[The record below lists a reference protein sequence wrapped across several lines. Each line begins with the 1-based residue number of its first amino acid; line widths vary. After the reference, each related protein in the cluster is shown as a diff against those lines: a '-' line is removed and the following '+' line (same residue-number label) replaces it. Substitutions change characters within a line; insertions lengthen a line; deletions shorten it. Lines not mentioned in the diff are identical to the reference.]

1 MRAPARPSRW
11 LVVLGL
17 AVLAVAATAV
27 VLTCSNPVAR
37 FADDLAAVVS
47 AIVATAAYAW
57 TGRSYTGPE
66 RRWRLLMAAGLGG
79 WAAAHAV
86 WTWHRAANGEPVAV
100 PGAAS
105 ALYLVLPVGVFAA
118 LLVIARA
125 DHATLRRHETT
136 EPPRVLLLDGLIVV
150 ASIIALARE
159 VLALDADP
167 EGFAP
172 ALLVRV
178 SYTVGD
184 VVLIVLALLMAIG
197 LRSMSRAR
205 QIWLVLGL
213 CAIGAGDFTH
223 ASSTIT
229 DVATPAAAELGY
241 LAGMLLLIPA
251 AFAPALQPVIRRHS
265 ISLALLAVPYVPLA
279 VVLAMVVINVAG
291 GSPYPDVIYVLSVI
305 IALVVLRHISSL
317 LELYRSHQRLARAIL
332 RDPLTGVA
340 NRVQLADLFDEALS
354 SPRYEERGLIYVDL
368 NDFKAVND
376 ELGHRAGD
384 ELLRITAHRLRRCVR
399 EDDTV
404 ARIGGDE
411 FVILL
416 VPPPKDPGSLVQ
428 RLADAVAQPVVLSG
442 VKTPVRITASL
453 GYHRIAPGQH
463 PSDALAHADR
473 AMYRDK
479 RGRVD

>member
-11 LVVLGL
+11 LVVTGL
-17 AVLAVAATAV
+17 AVLAVAATVV
-27 VLTCSNPVAR
+27 VLTCSNPAAR
-37 FADDLAAVVS
+37 FADDLAAVVG
-47 AIVATAAYAW
+47 AIAATAACAG
-57 TGRSYTGPE
+57 TGWSHTGPE
-66 RRWRLLMAAGLGG
+66 RNWRLLMAAGLGG
-79 WAAAHAV
+79 WAAAHAM
-86 WTWHRAANGEPVAV
+86 WTWHRAANGGPVAV

-105 ALYLVLPVGVFAA
+105 VLYLALPVGVFAA

-125 DHATLRRHETT
+125 DHATLRSYETT

-150 ASIIALARE
+150 ASIIAVARE
-159 VLALDADP
+159 VHALDPGPDGSA
-167 EGFAP
+167 A
-172 ALLVRV
+172 AVLVRV

-197 LRSMSRAR
+197 LRSMSRSR
-205 QIWLVLGL
+205 QVWLVLGL
-213 CAIGAGDFTH
+213 CAIGAGDFTY
-223 ASSTIT
+223 AYSTIT
-229 DVATPAAAELGY
+229 DAAIPDAAELGH

-251 AFAPALQPVIRRHS
+251 ALGPSLQPVIRRRS

-279 VVLAMVVINVAG
+279 VVLGMVVINVAG

-317 LELYRSHQRLARAIL
+317 LALYRSHQRLARAIL

-399 EDDTV
+399 DDDTV

-416 VPPPKDPGSLVQ
+416 IPPPPDPESLVQ
-428 RLADAVAQPVVLSG
+428 RLADAVAQPVALNG
-442 VKTPVRITASL
+442 VKAPVRITASL

>member
-27 VLTCSNPVAR
+27 FLIWSNPAAR

-47 AIVATAAYAW
+47 AIVATATYAW
-57 TGRSYTGPE
+57 TGWSRTGPE
-66 RRWRLLMAAGLGG
+66 RRWRLLMAAGLGV
-79 WAAAHAV
+79 WDAAHAV

-100 PGAAS
+100 PGVAS

-118 LLVIARA
+118 LMVIARA
-125 DHATLRRHETT
+125 DHATLRSYETT
-136 EPPRVLLLDGLIVV
+136 EPPRVLLLDGLIVA
-150 ASIIALARE
+150 ASITALARE
-159 VLALDADP
+159 VLALGGAP

-172 ALLVRV
+172 AVLVRI

-197 LRSMSRAR
+197 LRCMSRAR
-205 QIWLVLGL
+205 QVWLVLGL
-213 CAIGAGDFTH
+213 CAIGAGDFTY
-223 ASSTIT
+223 ACNTIT
-229 DVATPAAAELGY
+229 DAATPGAAELGY

-251 AFAPALQPVIRRHS
+251 ALAPAQQPVIRRRS

-305 IALVVLRHISSL
+305 IALVVLRHIANL
-317 LELYRSHQRLARAIL
+317 LELHRSHQRLARAIL

-416 VPPPKDPGSLVQ
+416 VPPPKDPESLVQ

-479 RGRVD
+479 RGRVN